1 MISTLFQAPGFHAV
15 IISLMCIILLG
26 IVLLSIIR
34 VKLAEK
40 DDDYAKDELDT
51 IREAARDEIYR
62 VICCAIGVV
71 PSLIVAA
78 MEICE

>member
-1 MISTLFQAPGFHAV
+1 MNSTLFQAPGFWAV
-15 IISLMCIILLG
+15 TISLFCTILLG
-26 IVLLSIIR
+26 IVLLSVLR

-71 PSLIVAA
+71 PSLIMVALE
-78 MEICE
+78 MCE